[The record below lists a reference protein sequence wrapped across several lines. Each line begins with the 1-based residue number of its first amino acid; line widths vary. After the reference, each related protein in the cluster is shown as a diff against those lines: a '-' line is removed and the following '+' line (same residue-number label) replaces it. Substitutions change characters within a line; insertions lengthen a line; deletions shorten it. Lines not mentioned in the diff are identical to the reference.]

1 MADKLPA
8 LFGGAPVAL
17 KNASNM
23 ANALRGAAQ
32 EAAGTQLPDGGV
44 YVNFSGKMGK
54 YSIGQDSEDAD
65 PNEVWLINVYSYEA
79 GWVCWKGGQAVAKRF
94 ASVYGKPVDEPNLA
108 EHGPFNTGNGEGWFR
123 AKAFMMRSLDNGR
136 QGYFA
141 TNTKS
146 ALREFAK
153 VEGEIAR
160 RLEEGLPCWPIIQLK
175 KEQFTAKGQ
184 KNWKPILE
192 VYGWLGMKQV
202 QQLATMELAEISGAI
217 DDLIAQADDDEANG
231 VSDTTM
237 SDPDAA
243 DDFDYGEEAAAPAE
257 DGIEDAETVE
267 EEAEEESDGEAEE
280 PVEEEVEEEP
290 APPPAARRR
299 PAPTAA
305 AKPAAPAGRVRR
317 QL

>member
-17 KNASNM
+17 KNAANM
-23 ANALRGAAQ
+23 ASALRGAAQ

-54 YSIGQDSEDAD
+54 YNIGQDGEDAD

-94 ASVYGKPVDEPNLA
+94 ASIYGKPIDEPNLA
-108 EHGPFNTGNGEGWFR
+108 EHGPFNAGNGEGWFR

-184 KNWKPILE
+184 KNWKPVLE

-202 QQLATMELAEISGAI
+202 QQLATMELAEISEQL
-217 DDLIAQADDDEANG
+217 DTLIAAAEDDEANG
-231 VSDTTM
+231 VADTTM
-237 SDPDAA
+237 SDPDA
-243 DDFDYGEEAAAPAE
+243 DDFDYGAE
-257 DGIEDAETVE
+257 DNGGDPDESGIEDAETVE
-267 EEAEEESDGEAEE
+267 EELDRQEAEE
-280 PVEEEVEEEP
+280 AEEAEEP

-299 PAPTAA
+299 PAPAAA
-305 AKPAAPAGRVRR
+305 AKPAAPVGRVRR

>member
-17 KNASNM
+17 KNAANM
-23 ANALRGAAQ
+23 ASALRGAAQ

-54 YSIGQDSEDAD
+54 YNIGQDGEDAD

-94 ASVYGKPVDEPNLA
+94 ASIYGKPVDEPNLA

-175 KEQFTAKGQ
+175 KGQFTAKGQ
-184 KNWKPILE
+184 KNWKPVLE

-202 QQLATMELAEISGAI
+202 QQLATMELAEISEQL
-217 DDLIAQADDDEANG
+217 DTLIAAAEDDEANG
-231 VSDTTM
+231 VADTTM
-237 SDPDAA
+237 SDPDA
-243 DDFDYGEEAAAPAE
+243 DDFDYGEEVAAPAE

-267 EEAEEESDGEAEE
+267 EEGTGYPEEDSADD
-280 PVEEEVEEEP
+280 VEEVEEEP

-299 PAPTAA
+299 PAPVAA